1 MQSQVVY
8 YMDDIL
14 LLSPS
19 LPTHR
24 NDLRIMFAEL
34 QRDGWRLNW
43 DKCQFMQERFDY
55 LGVILTPTGM
65 QPPVSV
71 LRQFQ
76 HVDMPTTQKGW
87 RQLAGWVNHSLR
99 FL

>member
-1 MQSQVVY
+1 
-8 YMDDIL
+8 MDDIL

-43 DKCQFMQERFDY
+43 DKCQFMQEWFDY
-55 LGVILTPTGM
+55 LGVTVIPTGM

-71 LRQFQ
+71 RRLF
-76 HVDMPTTQKGW
+76 
-87 RQLAGWVNHSLR
+87 
-99 FL
+99 